1 MCLATPLPT
10 VSMAV
15 NGIFKRGEM
24 NGWEKTLETNGWAVM
39 DCPENDSLGDF
50 LSGLSK
56 KLGVPVSGRKGNA
69 LERLRPVS
77 HENAHP
83 QSLSNKYG
91 LGAFPLHSD
100 TAHWPVP
107 CRYIMLGCEEPGQ
120 VSSPTIL
127 LDTNSLDLSEA
138 ETSCIKTA
146 SFFVKNG
153 RKSFYSSIQS
163 KDRPFFRFDPGCM
176 YPVSVDGE
184 KAVNAMLSE
193 RHAGMMTEISWQ
205 KNRIAVID
213 NWRMLHGRDN
223 KCPADPRR
231 SLLRIMV
238 K

>member
-1 MCLATPLPT
+1 MKDWNNTLQ
-10 VSMAV
+10 
-15 NGIFKRGEM
+15 KD
-24 NGWEKTLETNGWAVM
+24 GWVIL
-39 DCPENDSLGDF
+39 DCPADGDLCSF
-50 LSGLSK
+50 LSGISGQ
-56 KLGVPVSGRKGNA
+56 LGMPVPGRKGNV
-69 LERLRPVS
+69 LEKLRPVS
-77 HENAHP
+77 NESAHP

-120 VSSPTIL
+120 IPSPTVL
-127 LDTNSLDLSEA
+127 LDTNRLDLSGA
-138 ETSCIKTA
+138 EMSCIKTA

-153 RKSFYSSIQS
+153 GKSFYSSIRS

-184 KAVNAMLSE
+184 KAMSAMLSE
-193 RHAGMMTEISWQ
+193 RHAGMMMEVPWK
-205 KNRIAVID
+205 KNRVVVID

-223 KCPADPRR
+223 KRPADPCR